1 MSTLRA
7 SAYRQEMTED
17 QEYNRSVATFSVP
30 TESLFDRF
38 AWFYAFCRERVFRDD
53 TAQIIA
59 SLWSGDVPPAG
70 SVLLEI
76 GCGPG
81 FYATRLAARF
91 EQLQVIGLDRSP
103 KLLEHS
109 AARARLMELANCR
122 FEGDDVHALSHPS
135 ESADA
140 VLVSRLFMMLSDRA
154 QALGEIHRVL
164 RSGGACFL
172 AEPRSPWRAAIP
184 LHAMWAMV
192 YLLALCG
199 GTHPRNYGERRNP
212 VVLTDAEFEALVAS
226 QPWSKVRRWQGRHYH
241 YALCRK

>member
-1 MSTLRA
+1 
-7 SAYRQEMTED
+7 MTED
-17 QEYNRSVATFSVP
+17 QQYHHPVASLSLP

-38 AWFYAFCRERVFRDD
+38 AWFYAFCRERLFRDD
-53 TAQIIA
+53 TAQIIT
-59 SLWSGDVPPAG
+59 SLWPNADPPHG
-70 SVLLEI
+70 NVLLEI

-91 EQLQVIGLDRSP
+91 EQLQVIGLDRSV

-122 FEGDDVHALSHPS
+122 FERDDVHALSRAS
-135 ESADA
+135 GSADA
-140 VLVSRLFMMLSDRA
+140 VLVSRLFMMLSYRA

-164 RSGGACFL
+164 RPDGACFL

-192 YLLALCG
+192 RLLSLCG
-199 GTHPRNYGERRNP
+199 GASPRSYGERRNP
-212 VVLTDAEFEALVAS
+212 MVLTAAEFAALVGS
-226 QPWSKVRRWQGRHYH
+226 QPWREVRQWQGRHYH